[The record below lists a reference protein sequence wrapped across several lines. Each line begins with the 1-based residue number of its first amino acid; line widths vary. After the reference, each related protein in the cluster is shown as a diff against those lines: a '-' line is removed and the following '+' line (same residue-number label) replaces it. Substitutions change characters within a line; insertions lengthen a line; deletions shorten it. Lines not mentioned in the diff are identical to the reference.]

1 MNTTV
6 LGMGKIGH
14 SVSCYLIDKG
24 CNVKCWDRD
33 SSKLDVI
40 RKGICCTGVLEG
52 SFMPSVEFDI
62 EKAISDAELI
72 IVSTV
77 ASGHKDVAGLLS
89 GKLKENQK
97 ILICNSN
104 WGVMEFLQ
112 ILGKEVEQKGIVL
125 AETGGM
131 HLMTDLPEVGHCH
144 IKKIKKKLSVS
155 CYPRSCAEGLLR
167 LLLPVFPQFFLLD
180 SPILTSMDTSNPIL
194 HAPIAL
200 GGFSRIEGGVD
211 HFFYKEGATPSIVR
225 YIEKI
230 DAERMAVMAA
240 IGVKGTCCLD
250 IVNGAWNTECDNLY
264 DAIHLNYPTSKGPKS
279 IEYRFITED
288 IPYGI
293 GPIVKLGRE
302 FGVKTP
308 YAELLINMYS
318 ALMDRDFMELG
329 PVFRKEEVLLLK

>member
-1 MNTTV
+1 MNITV
-6 LGMGKIGH
+6 LGMGKTGH
-14 SVSCYLIDKG
+14 SVTCYLLEKG
-24 CNVKCWDRD
+24 HKVTCWDRD
-33 SSKLDVI
+33 PSKLDKI
-40 RKGICCTGVLEG
+40 RDGIRCTGAMEG
-52 SFMPSVEFDI
+52 FYNPDVEKEI
-62 EKAISDAELI
+62 GKAICGADFI
-72 IVSTV
+72 FVNTV
-77 ASGHKDVAGLLS
+77 ASGHKDIARLLS
-89 GKLKENQK
+89 GKLSGNQR
-97 ILICNSN
+97 ILIFNSN
-104 WGVMEFLQ
+104 WGVLEFVQ
-112 ILGKEVEQKGIVL
+112 ILGKELEQKGIVL

-155 CYPRSCAEGLLR
+155 CYPKSGAKEVLNQLG
-167 LLLPVFPQFFLLD
+167 PVFPQFFLLD

-200 GGFSRIEGGVD
+200 GGFSKIEGGVD

-230 DAERMAVMAA
+230 DAERMAVMDA
-240 IGVKGTCCLD
+240 IGVKGTSCLD
-250 IVNGAWNTECDNLY
+250 IVNGAWNTDCTNMY

-288 IPYGI
+288 IPFGI

-308 YAELLINMYS
+308 YSELLINMYS

-329 PVFRKEEVLLLK
+329 PLFRKDEVLLLR